1 MMLVYLDNNA
11 TTPLDERVYEAM
23 CPWLKS
29 TYGNPSS
36 VHSFGR
42 KARAA
47 LDQAREQVAAL
58 VNAHPSQVIFTSG
71 GTEANNFALKAVS
84 LTPAS
89 RIAVSAIE
97 HASVLGPALNLSEQ
111 GCQLDKLPVNFQGQ
125 VEPIISLPPET
136 QLVSVMWA
144 NNEMGAVQT
153 VTHFSALCRE
163 RGIIFHTDASQAVGK
178 IPVDFAASGAHLMS
192 FSGHK
197 FHAPQGVGVLV
208 TDKFNELEPLLHGG
222 GQEKGLR
229 GGTEPVAALVGLG
242 KAAELALQE
251 LPQRHQKMLALRN
264 ALENAVRPLDGVHIV
279 AEQAARLPNT
289 VMLTVAGFTGETL
302 VMELDR
308 GGIAVSS
315 GSACHSAHAEPS
327 HVLLAMGYT
336 PEQAKT
342 AIRISFSAQNTLEDI
357 EIFVQALKKQLDN
370 FRSFAAMQGCFNPY
384 STCRVTKL
392 STDRSR

>member
-1 MMLVYLDNNA
+1 MMVIYLDNNA
-11 TTPLDERVYEAM
+11 TTPLDDRVYEAM
-23 CPWLKS
+23 CPWLKN
-29 TYGNPSS
+29 TFGNPSS

-47 LDQAREQVAAL
+47 LEQAREQVSAL

-71 GTEANNFALKAVS
+71 GTEANNFAIKA
-84 LTPAS
+84 LTHNTPA

-97 HASVLGPALNLSEQ
+97 HASVLSPALSLIKQ
-111 GCQLDKLPVNFQGQ
+111 GWHLDKLPVTVHGQ
-125 VEPIISLPPET
+125 LETLSLHPDT

-153 VTHFSALCRE
+153 VAHFSALCRAQ
-163 RGIIFHTDASQAVGK
+163 GILFHTDASQAVGK

-197 FHAPQGVGVLV
+197 FHAPQGVGVLI

-222 GQEKGLR
+222 GQEKSLR

-251 LPQRHQKMLALRN
+251 LPQRQQKMLALRN
-264 ALENAVRPLDGVHIV
+264 ALEQAVHALDDVHIV
-279 AEQAARLPNT
+279 AEHTERLPNT

-308 GGIAVSS
+308 CGIAISS
-315 GSACHSAHAEPS
+315 GSACHSALAEPS
-327 HVLLAMGYT
+327 HVLLAMGYS

-342 AIRISFSAQNTLEDI
+342 AIRISFNAQNTLADVE
-357 EIFVQALKKQLDN
+357 FLVKALKKQLDN
-370 FRSFAAMQGCFNPY
+370 FRSFAAMQG
-384 STCRVTKL
+384 L
-392 STDRSR
+392 ML